1 MEPAGDEP
9 TPPPQPTPLVL
20 VFALAAVA
28 VLGLT
33 LSVLLYAGQIH
44 RAGCEPIGVAG
55 TPGCETPLLDL
66 ADAFTESDLPWKVDV
81 IDRHT
86 TSASFLQVI
95 EPHLIP
101 VLPIGQPA
109 A

>member
-1 MEPAGDEP
+1 MTLILSPAHLAIVREILQAHL
-9 TPPPQPTPLVL
+9 PPASRIWA
-20 VFALAAVA
+20 F
-28 VLGLT
+28 G
-33 LSVLLYAGQIH
+33 S
-44 RAGCEPIGVAG
+44 RAGGRVKPYSDLDLLIDAG
-55 TPGCETPLLDL
+55 RRLTSAESVDL